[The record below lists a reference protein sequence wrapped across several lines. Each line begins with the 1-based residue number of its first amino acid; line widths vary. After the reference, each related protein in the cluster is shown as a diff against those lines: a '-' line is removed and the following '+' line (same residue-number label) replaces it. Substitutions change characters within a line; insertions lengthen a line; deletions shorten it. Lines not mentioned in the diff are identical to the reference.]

1 MTSPKQQEMSNSAT
15 PRFRPVV
22 RHTVPASI
30 VRLII
35 AVVVVGLSFAVIGW
49 QLPLALALLLS
60 LGTLVFPKTPA
71 AWLLAGL
78 LAASAL
84 GGFGEAP
91 GWKFFVVLAGAHAL
105 HLIGMTLGWLPVGG
119 QVQLRILGRM
129 LRTFLII
136 QVPAQAVALIVLT
149 LVAGKSV
156 ASALTSP
163 QLGLIAGVG
172 FVLLVV
178 VSVLSIARERP
189 GG

>member
-1 MTSPKQQEMSNSAT
+1 MTSPTRQAESHPVT

-22 RHTVPASI
+22 GHTVPASI
-30 VRLII
+30 VRLIF
-35 AVVVVGLSFAVIGW
+35 AVVMVGLSFAVIGW

-78 LAASAL
+78 LAVSAL

-91 GWKFFVVLAGAHAL
+91 GWKFLLVLAGAHAL
-105 HLIGMTLGWLPVGG
+105 HVFGMALGWLPVGG
-119 QVQLRILGRM
+119 PVQLRVLGRM

-136 QVPAQAVALIVLT
+136 QVPVQVLSVVVLT
-149 LVAGKSV
+149 LLAGKSV
-156 ASALTSP
+156 TSALNSP
-163 QLGLIAGVG
+163 QFGLIAGIG

-178 VSVLSIARERP
+178 VSTLSIARGRS
-189 GG
+189 GD